1 MTVDPMRPAPDVV
14 SRKVG
19 DELVLL
25 DLQRGV
31 YFGLDEVGAR
41 IWALM
46 LDNGDA
52 STIVARLADEYEA
65 PRQQLEEGV
74 NQLLLELQSQGL
86 LVG

>member
-65 PRQQLEEGV
+65 PRRQLEEGV

>member
-1 MTVDPMRPAPDVV
+1 MQSAPMRPAPDVV

-19 DELVLL
+19 EELVLL

-46 LDNGDA
+46 LDDADA

-65 PRQQLEEGV
+65 PRQELEDGV